1 MTEKIL
7 TIEKPSIVINLYKN
21 KLEVDFKEGILKKVE
36 DVIEENPLL
45 GDSFGFLMQSVFP
58 LDVLLRDIEDVKRV
72 EGKLRIII
80 PLRKDIEI
88 PLTDAEMDLLYSNL
102 MELIFVEKD
111 KYYKEIL
118 AQAQAHREAEKDKYQ
133 KGSRVV

>member
-118 AQAQAHREAEKDKYQ
+118 AQAQARREAEKDKYQ